1 MGNKVSG
8 ASSLKKREIKEYMQR
23 THFDYNEIDA
33 LYNHFKSIA
42 SSKNDDGVID
52 RKEFQSALGLSES
65 LFLDRMFQLFDDK
78 NIGQI
83 NFTEFLSGLSILC
96 TRGTLEE
103 KIQFSFRIFDFDNDG
118 KISKQELGSM
128 LHTSL
133 KENKVYMTTE
143 QIGHVV
149 DSTFKE
155 ADTNGD
161 GFIDFDEYKALVDN
175 HPSILSNMTIDFK
188 RVIDTR
194 SEATEK
200 PSN

>member
-1 MGNKVSG
+1 MGNKASG
-8 ASSLKKREIKEYMQR
+8 ASSLKKREIKEFMQI
-23 THFDYNEIDA
+23 THFDYTEIDA

-42 SSKNDDGVID
+42 ASKNDDGVID
-52 RKEFQSALGLSES
+52 RKEFQAALGLSES

-78 NIGQI
+78 NNGKI

-118 KISKQELGSM
+118 KISKQELSSM

-133 KENKVYMTTE
+133 KENNVNMSTS

-149 DSTFKE
+149 DSTFLE
-155 ADTNGD
+155 ADSNGD
-161 GFIDFDEYKALVDN
+161 GFIDFDEYKTLVDS
-175 HPSILSNMTIDFK
+175 HPSILSNMTLDFK
-188 RVIDTR
+188 RVIESKIDAMKIT
-194 SEATEK
+194 
-200 PSN
+200 N